1 MQAALTAAFGRD
13 GFVTVPDVLNMEDC
27 TAALAEVEGHVGN
40 GPGSRHLLSLPWCKR
55 VASRLRTDDALAAL
69 IPEGHMAVQCSYFE
83 KSRDTNWLV
92 ALHQDLGIPVQ
103 ARVEHPA
110 LTGWSVKDDA
120 HFVQPPVHVLEQLV
134 AVRLHLDDCGMDDG
148 PLRVVPG
155 SHAMGVMNGVR
166 AAEVR
171 NDRGEVACPA
181 AAGAALV
188 MRPLLLHA
196 SSKATGDSRRR
207 VLHFLFGPAYLPY
220 GLAWAATAGLV

>member
-1 MQAALTAAFGRD
+1 MAAQIEITS
-13 GFVTVPDVLNMEDC
+13 
-27 TAALAEVEGHVGN
+27 
-40 GPGSRHLLSLPWCKR
+40 GPGSRNMLSRPWCGQL
-55 VASRLRTDDALAAL
+55 AQRLRASPALAAL
-69 IPEGHMAVQCSYFE
+69 IPVGHVAVQCTYFE

-92 ALHQDLGIPVQ
+92 AVHQDLHIPVR
-103 ARVEHPA
+103 APVAHPELA
-110 LTGWSVKDDA
+110 GWSHKDGA
-120 HFVQPPVHVLEQLV
+120 HFVQPPVDVLAQLV
-134 AVRLHLDDCGMDDG
+134 AVRMHVDDCGDQDG

>member
-13 GFVTVPDVLNMEDC
+13 GFVTVPDVLNMEGC
-27 TAALAEVEGHVGN
+27 TAALAEVEGRVGN

-110 LTGWSVKDDA
+110 LAGWSVKDDA

-134 AVRLHLDDCGMDDG
+134 AVRLHLDDCALIWG
-148 PLRVVPG
+148 R
-155 SHAMGVMNGVR
+155 
-166 AAEVR
+166 
-171 NDRGEVACPA
+171 PA
-181 AAGAALV
+181 G
-188 MRPLLLHA
+188 
-196 SSKATGDSRRR
+196 RR
-207 VLHFLFGPAYLPY
+207 
-220 GLAWAATAGLV
+220 AWATRPIALRYGA